1 MCRWVL
7 ITQINSKQYT
17 RFNEYSQVHTQ
28 IAENLLYTPISISS
42 APTPWTS
49 LSRRCRRNVQPSAS
63 RECVESNSR
72 IPSLSGEC
80 RVTSPLRAPGLR
92 TRARRPGLRRPLG
105 GPSAAPD
112 CARSPTR
119 TPHPSMRAAG
129 HRSSSAVP
137 LLALPRGAPR
147 FHLSV
152 TKLQNKSNHTFT
164 PLACRKHANKLPP
177 LIQTDK
183 KEI

>member
-28 IAENLLYTPISISS
+28 IAENLLYTPISIDN

-112 CARSPTR
+112 CARSPTYPPPLHARGRPPQQQCSTVTR
-119 TPHPSMRAAG
+119 TAARRAAFPSFC
-129 HRSSSAVP
+129 HKIAKPNQILYLR
-137 LLALPRGAPR
+137 RW
-147 FHLSV
+147 
-152 TKLQNKSNHTFT
+152 
-164 PLACRKHANKLPP
+164 HAKNMPTNSPP
-177 LIQTDK
+177 
-183 KEI
+183 